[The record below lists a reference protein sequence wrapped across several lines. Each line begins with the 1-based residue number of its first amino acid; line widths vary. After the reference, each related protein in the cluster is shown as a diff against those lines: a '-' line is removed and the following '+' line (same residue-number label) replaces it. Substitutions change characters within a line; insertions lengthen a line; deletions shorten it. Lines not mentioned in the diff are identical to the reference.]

1 MVRKILARTYIFLV
15 LILMYVPILV
25 LIAYSFSTSQ
35 QIGQPLGTFTFKL
48 YGDLFNILNSEFF
61 LIVVVF
67 GL

>member
-1 MVRKILARTYIFLV
+1 MEITRVLHGGIGDLLIFPFLPPFFSFF
-15 LILMYVPILV
+15 PI
-25 LIAYSFSTSQ
+25 SS
-35 QIGQPLGTFTFKL
+35 L